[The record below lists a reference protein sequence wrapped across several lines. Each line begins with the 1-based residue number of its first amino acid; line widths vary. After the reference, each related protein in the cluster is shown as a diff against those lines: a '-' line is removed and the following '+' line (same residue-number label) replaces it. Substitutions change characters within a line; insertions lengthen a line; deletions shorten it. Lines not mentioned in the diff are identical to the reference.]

1 MVFAESFTR
10 KFGALS
16 SLYDNGRKFKVGG
29 TFNTFD
35 KSHLCILCLN

>member
-1 MVFAESFTR
+1 MFVEPFTG

-29 TFNTFD
+29 AFNTFD
-35 KSHLCILCLN
+35 TATYAYFV